1 MEPRRVVA
9 LGPSRELCG
18 AAPEQFGE
26 LLIRLGPAWEEM
38 RRARAERPG
47 RLRGPGAGRKP
58 APLWLRLLVALTHLR
73 QGTSVRATARVFG
86 VHERSVR
93 RWRDEVEAL
102 LADHGCLPPGAAAP
116 IRTTADLLA
125 HLESQPDVPVLVDGT
140 EVPRWS
146 PGDWEAQTAAWSGK
160 SKAHVLKGTVLADG
174 SRRPLWFEAN
184 PSGEGR
190 THDNTML
197 HAQTALLLALVASGA
212 LIVADQGYRGLR
224 RELGRRVWVPDI
236 KPRGGVRPARDTDHA
251 LMRMP
256 VEHAIGRMKW
266 WRVMRDWRRPI
277 DRFDRTGK
285 AVAALASML

>member
-1 MEPRRVVA
+1 MAPRRVVA
-9 LGPSRELCG
+9 LEPSRELCG
-18 AAPEQFGE
+18 TTPEQFAE
-26 LLIRLGPAWEEM
+26 LLTRLGPSWEEM
-38 RRARAERPG
+38 RRARADRPG
-47 RLRGPGAGRKP
+47 RLRAPGAGAKP
-58 APLWLRLLVALTHLR
+58 VPLWLRLLVALTHLR
-73 QGTSVRATARVFG
+73 QGLSTRATARIFA

-93 RWRDEVEAL
+93 RWRDEIEAL
-102 LADHGCLPPGAAAP
+102 LAEHGCLPPGASAP

-125 HLESQPDVPVLVDGT
+125 HLEANPEVPVLVDGT
-140 EVPRWS
+140 EVPRWT
-146 PGDWEAQTAAWSGK
+146 PGDWAAQTAAWSGR
-160 SKAHVLKGTVLADG
+160 SKAHVLKGTVVADG

-224 RELGRRVWVPDI
+224 RELVGRVWVPDI

-251 LMRMP
+251 LVRMP

-266 WRVMRDWRRPI
+266 WRVLRDWRRPV

>member
-1 MEPRRVVA
+1 MAPRRVVA
-9 LGPSRELCG
+9 IEPSRDLCG
-18 AAPEQFGE
+18 TTPEQFGE
-26 LLIRLGPAWEEM
+26 LLIRLGPAWEGM

-47 RLRGPGAGRKP
+47 RLRAPGAGVKP
-58 APLWLRLLVALTHLR
+58 QPLWLRLLVALTHLR
-73 QGTSVRATARVFG
+73 QGTSVRATGRIFG
-86 VHERSVR
+86 IHERSVR

-125 HLESQPDVPVLVDGT
+125 HLESAPDVPVLVDGT

-146 PGDWEAQTAAWSGK
+146 PGDWEAQQAAWSGK
-160 SKAHVLKGTVLADG
+160 SKAHVLKATVVADG

-190 THDNTML
+190 THDTTML
-197 HAQTALLLALVASGA
+197 RAQTALLLALVASGA
-212 LIVADQGYRGLR
+212 LIVGDQGYRGLR
-224 RELGRRVWVPDI
+224 RDIGGRAWVPDI
-236 KPRGGVRPARDTDHA
+236 KPRRGVRPARDTEHS
-251 LMRMP
+251 LVRMP

-266 WRVMRDWRRPI
+266 WRVLRDWRRPV

-285 AVAALASML
+285 AVAVLASLL